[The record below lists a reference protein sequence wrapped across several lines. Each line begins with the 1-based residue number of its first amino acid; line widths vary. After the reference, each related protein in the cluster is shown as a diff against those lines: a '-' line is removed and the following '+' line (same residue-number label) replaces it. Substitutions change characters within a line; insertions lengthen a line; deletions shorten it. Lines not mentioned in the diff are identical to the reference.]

1 VGPLERKKRG
11 GRRMKVRRQWREGK
25 EREKREGGRYRE
37 ERRDGGVGESE
48 VKRKERCTPPIFEM

>member
-1 VGPLERKKRG
+1 
-11 GRRMKVRRQWREGK
+11 MKVRRQWREGK